1 MKTVAIVGSH
11 PATRENA
18 PWDDPGVDI
27 WVFNEACTNVRA
39 KDDPTLWV
47 KRCDAVFQMHIPGVY
62 RSPVNRSAPR
72 HWEWLQQSHDFPIYM
87 QAIDLAVPASQA
99 FPLAE
104 IANEL
109 LGDLIIGQ
117 IHLRGFFTSS
127 IAYAF
132 ALAIYQEYDHILVY
146 GVEMSSETEY
156 FYQRE
161 CIAFWIALALGH
173 GIRVD
178 LYSAKAIFERPLY
191 GYDGTIEQDIDTY
204 LVRANE
210 LNDELGKARSTVGHA
225 EHALHTCYRTETFP
239 GDAIGVL
246 LAAQIELGTVE
257 GQVESVDR
265 YLSKLQTMRQTGAT
279 LYLDR
284 NEFESAAAAVKDDI
298 EKYGQEVHRSAGR
311 LDYVLMAW
319 KQLHTQ
325 TALEQVKQFAK
336 AHLDAGYN
344 FGKAQGIYQE
354 NRRLAEKLDESI
366 RAAGGEKTLSVLRAG
381 AKELT

>member
-11 PATRENA
+11 PATRENV
-18 PWDDPGVDI
+18 PWDDPSVDI

-39 KDDPTLWV
+39 KDDPALWV

-62 RSPVNRSAPR
+62 HSPVNRSDPH
-72 HWEWLQQSHDFPIYM
+72 HWEWLQQSHEFPVYM
-87 QAIDLAVPASQA
+87 QATDMAVSACQVY
-99 FPLAE
+99 PLAE

-109 LGDLIIGQ
+109 LSSLTIEQ
-117 IHLRGFFTSS
+117 AQLRGYFTSS

-132 ALAIYQEYDHILVY
+132 ALAIYQEYGRILVY
-146 GVEMSSETEY
+146 GVEMSSESEY

-173 GIRVD
+173 GVQVD
-178 LYSAKAIFERPLY
+178 LYSAKAIFEHPLY
-191 GYDGTIEQDIDTY
+191 GYDGTIEQDINAY
-204 LVRANE
+204 LMRADE
-210 LNDELGKARSTVGHA
+210 LSDELGKIRSAVGHA
-225 EHALHTCYRTETFP
+225 EHALYTCYRTETSP
-239 GDAIGVL
+239 GDAIGSL
-246 LAAQIELGTVE
+246 LAVQIELGTVE
-257 GQVESVDR
+257 GKTEVIDR
-265 YLSKLQTMRQTGAT
+265 YLSKLQTMRQAGAT

-284 NEFESAAAAVKDDI
+284 NEFESAAAVVKDDI
-298 EKYGQEVHRSAGR
+298 EKYGPEVHRSAGR